1 MRQWSGWVKSQNSE
15 QTVPFIQD
23 KILRLADFG
32 KQRKYFVSVALFDF
46 CFAKLSL
53 G

>member
-1 MRQWSGWVKSQNSE
+1 MVQKSQNSE

-32 KQRKYFVSVALFDF
+32 KQHKYFVSIVLFDF
-46 CFAKLSL
+46 YFAKGSL